1 MILLNL
7 IVNSYDL
14 LSFLIIIIVKVFK
27 CLLHLYVKTK
37 DNIKNPNNRLNGNS
51 ALQSLHFKK
60 TTKATKI
67 ESILYGLML
76 PNIKDPKNTLVT
88 KIKGKLFGNFL

>member
-14 LSFLIIIIVKVFK
+14 LSFLIYSNEIIIVKVFK

-37 DNIKNPNNRLNGNS
+37 DNIFIVLLN
-51 ALQSLHFKK
+51 
-60 TTKATKI
+60 
-67 ESILYGLML
+67 
-76 PNIKDPKNTLVT
+76 
-88 KIKGKLFGNFL
+88 